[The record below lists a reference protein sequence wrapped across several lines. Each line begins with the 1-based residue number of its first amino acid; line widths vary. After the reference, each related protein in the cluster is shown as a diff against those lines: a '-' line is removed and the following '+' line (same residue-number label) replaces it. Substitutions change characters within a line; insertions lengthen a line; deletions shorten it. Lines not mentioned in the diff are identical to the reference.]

1 MKRIS
6 RFLACASMAICMTAQ
21 AQSAQDV
28 EQAKAAAGNWL
39 ALADSNRHAS
49 TWSEASEPFQKAV
62 SQSDWTQTL
71 QAVRA
76 PLGPLKSR
84 TVKSATFAK
93 NPPGA
98 PEGEYVVIVYASVF
112 ANKPD
117 AMETVTPARAKDGSW
132 KVSGYFIR

>member
-1 MKRIS
+1 MTLS
-6 RFLACASMAICMTAQ
+6 LTAQ

-28 EQAKAAAGNWL
+28 EQAKAAAGSWL
-39 ALADSNRHAS
+39 ALADSNRAAS
-49 TWSEASEPFQKAV
+49 TWTEAAEPFQKAV
-62 SQSDWTQTL
+62 SQSDWTQAL
-71 QAVRA
+71 QALRA

-98 PEGEYVVIVYASVF
+98 PEGEYVVIVYASTF

-117 AMETVTPARAKDGSW
+117 AVETVTPARAKDGNW
-132 KVSGYFIR
+132 KVSGYFLR

>member
-6 RFLACASMAICMTAQ
+6 RFLACASIAVCMTAQ

-28 EQAKAAAGNWL
+28 EQAKTAAGNWL

-49 TWSEASEPFQKAV
+49 TWTEAAEPFQKAV

-71 QAVRA
+71 QALRA
-76 PLGPLKSR
+76 PLGQLKSR

-93 NPPGA
+93 NPPSA
-98 PEGEYVVIVYASVF
+98 PEGEYVVITYASTF

-117 AMETVTPARAKDGSW
+117 VVETVTPARAKDGSW
-132 KVSGYFIR
+132 KVSGYFFR